1 MDVKKEMRLK
11 TKKLIE
17 LKMYRNILNRL
28 RKFKK
33 RKAAKH
39 KNKSLCGLQSLC
51 NNLIITLKK
60 FLTINFLTKL
70 YKAWK
75 AGGNEMGGEGEVI
88 ITLISTVFTG
98 YEYIKRNTPTKID
111 FHLDYKRYQI

>member
-1 MDVKKEMRLK
+1 M
-11 TKKLIE
+11 
-17 LKMYRNILNRL
+17 
-28 RKFKK
+28 
-33 RKAAKH
+33 
-39 KNKSLCGLQSLC
+39 
-51 NNLIITLKK
+51 
-60 FLTINFLTKL
+60 TKL